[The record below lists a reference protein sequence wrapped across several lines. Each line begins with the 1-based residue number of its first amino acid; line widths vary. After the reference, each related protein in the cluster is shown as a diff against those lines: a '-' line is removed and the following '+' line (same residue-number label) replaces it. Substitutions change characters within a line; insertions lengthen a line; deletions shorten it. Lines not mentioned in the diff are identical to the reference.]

1 MSTGDMKA
9 ENVGMDSSW
18 KKGSW
23 HSEQLPT
30 PLPPKVVVVVV
41 VVLTVLTVVVVV
53 VLTVLTVLVVV
64 VVVVI
69 ARLQANIMCPSA
81 RILSLSGGGTPCQ

>member
-1 MSTGDMKA
+1 MVVVWVSAGDMQA
-9 ENVGMDSSW
+9 ENVGMDFSW

-23 HSEQLPT
+23 HSEQVPT
-30 PLPPKVVVVVV
+30 PFSPKVVVVGVV
-41 VVLTVLTVVVVV
+41 VVLTVLTVV
-53 VLTVLTVLVVV
+53 VVV